1 MSLAENDLK
10 GMEIMGDENFWKGY
24 LFCLRNIEKIIFAEM
39 AVPTSVFSFAK
50 SILDEDEKAAKEI
63 VRDFE
68 RGQEAEQD
76 RP

>member
-1 MSLAENDLK
+1 MSPTEDDLK

-24 LFCLRNIEKIIFAEM
+24 LFCLQSIKKIIFAEM
-39 AVPTSVFSFAK
+39 AAPTSVFSFAK

-63 VRDFE
+63 VRDLE
-68 RGQEAEQD
+68 KSQEAEQD